1 MINVFFIQGVLNG
14 VGAVLEGMLERK
26 KGHIVNI
33 SSDAGRKAFVGLAV
47 YSGSKF
53 FVEGFSQVICSW
65 SAFWCTYS
73 FIGIEIRNSR
83 QGRQSN
89 HYSTRRCEL

>member
-1 MINVFFIQGVLNG
+1 MSYTYMKNLKEDEWEKTVDVNVKGVLNG

-53 FVEGFSQVICSW
+53 FVEGFSQVNFHKI
-65 SAFWCTYS
+65 
-73 FIGIEIRNSR
+73 FI
-83 QGRQSN
+83 
-89 HYSTRRCEL
+89 